1 MPENRAVSS
10 SHYDLIVIGS
20 GPGGYTAAIRAA
32 QLGAKVAVIERGHLG
47 GTCTNKGCI
56 PTKALVAA
64 VETLE
69 AVSRAA
75 DFGLKVG
82 DPEVDLPTL
91 QRHKNKTVERLR
103 KGIALLFKSYD
114 IDLIKGTGKFVAQTD
129 SETLCM
135 EVAKDAER
143 LILQARQAI
152 IATGS
157 VPASLP
163 GANTDGEKILTSD
176 HILELSEIPPSLL
189 IVGAGAIGLEFA
201 SIFNALGSK
210 VTLAEMMPQIAPGED
225 AETAGILRRSLT
237 NKGIE
242 IKTGARAEGFK
253 IGPEGV
259 EVKVTGGQSESEVS
273 SFFSTVLIAVGRKPY
288 LGELG
293 LEQLGMETNGQQI
306 EVNRKMETTR
316 PGVYAI
322 GDAVG
327 GTLLA
332 HVAAAEGIVAAENAL
347 GKSSAIDYRVIP
359 NCIYTC
365 PEMASVGLTE
375 AKAKQAGYEVKVGR
389 FPFAANGRA
398 ITWGETEGLV
408 KVVADDDTGEVLGV
422 HIIGPQATE
431 LIGQAAVALKLEATI
446 EEFDRITS
454 AHPTLSEAIMEAAL
468 DVRREAIDLP
478 RKSRGGE
485 GVRG

>member
-10 SHYDLIVIGS
+10 SLYDLIVIGS

-69 AVSRAA
+69 TIGRAA

-82 DPEVDLPTL
+82 DPEVDLPAL
-91 QRHKNKTVERLR
+91 HRHKNKIVERLR
-103 KGIALLFKSYD
+103 KGIALLFKSYN

-129 SETLCM
+129 SETLRI
-135 EVAKDAER
+135 EVAKDAEQ
-143 LILQARQAI
+143 LALQARQAI

-157 VPASLP
+157 VPASIP
-163 GANTDGEKILTSD
+163 GANIDGEKILTSD

-201 SIFNALGSK
+201 SIFNALGSE
-210 VTLAEMMPQIAPGED
+210 VTLVEMMPQIAPGED
-225 AETAGILRRSLT
+225 AETAGLLRRSLI

-242 IKTGARAEGFK
+242 IKTGARAEEFK

-259 EVKVTGGQSESEVS
+259 EVKVTGGDSESALS
-273 SFFSTVLIAVGRKPY
+273 SLFSTVLIAVGRKPY

-293 LEQLGMETNGQQI
+293 LEQLGVETDGQQI
-306 EVNRKMETTR
+306 EVNQKMETTR

-347 GKSSAIDYRVIP
+347 GKSSEVDYRVIP

-375 AKAKQAGYEVKVGR
+375 AKAKQAGGCEVKVGR

-398 ITWGETEGLV
+398 LTCSETEGLV
-408 KVVADDDTGEVLGV
+408 KVVAEEDTGEVLGV
-422 HIIGPQATE
+422 HIIGLQATE

-446 EEFDRITS
+446 EEFNRIS
-454 AHPTLSEAIMEAAL
+454 WAHPTLSEAIMEAAL
-468 DVRREAIDLP
+468 DVRSEAIDLP
-478 RKSRGGE
+478 RKG
-485 GVRG
+485 